1 MKMGR
6 ERAVMRWDI
15 RASLLR
21 GRIAHAEQALAAALG
36 PSSRPRERDK
46 QLRLE
51 RELADLHAQLDALGP
66 SPRAKMG

>member
-6 ERAVMRWDI
+6 ERAILRWDV
-15 RASLLR
+15 RASLLG
-21 GRIAHAEQALAAALG
+21 GRIERLEQTLSSLA
-36 PSSRPRERDK
+36 PSAGARERER

-51 RELADLHAQLDALGP
+51 QELDALRAQLAALGP

>member
-6 ERAVMRWDI
+6 ERAILRWDV

-21 GRIAHAEQALAAALG
+21 DRIERAEQALTSSG
-36 PSSRPRERDK
+36 PSAGAREREK

-51 RELADLHAQLDALGP
+51 HDLNALRAQLAALGP